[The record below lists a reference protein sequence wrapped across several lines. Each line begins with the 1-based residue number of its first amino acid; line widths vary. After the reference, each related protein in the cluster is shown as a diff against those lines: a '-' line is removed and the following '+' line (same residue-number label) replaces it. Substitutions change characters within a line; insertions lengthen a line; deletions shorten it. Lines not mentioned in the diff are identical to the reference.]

1 MNGHIDNGDL
11 QDFREGLLSPEDEE
25 RVRIHLEGCPACRA
39 ELEALSRVLEELGR
53 VPQDAEPPRDLW
65 PQIAWRIEG
74 GTTAGAGASPKP
86 HVQGDGVPVA
96 AREVLST
103 GPKEAKRITLRA
115 WQLLA
120 ASITIALISGASV
133 WAFLGGGAT
142 QDQGVE
148 ETARSAALFAGLG
161 EAYSGYDEAIS
172 DLEAVLEQGRGV
184 LDPETIQALQK
195 NLDTIDRA
203 IQEAGEALEQDP
215 ASTVLQRIL
224 ANNLRRKV
232 DLLRHAAVA
241 VFANT

>member
-1 MNGHIDNGDL
+1 MNSHIDDGQL

-25 RVRIHLEGCPACRA
+25 RVRVHLEGCSACRT
-39 ELEALSRVLEELGR
+39 ELEALSGVLEELGR
-53 VPQDAEPPRDLW
+53 MPLEAEPPRDLW
-65 PQIAWRIEG
+65 PQVAWRIERSR
-74 GTTAGAGASPKP
+74 TARVGASSETDLQEDVDPLSAE
-86 HVQGDGVPVA
+86 PVGSNG
-96 AREVLST
+96 LPGS
-103 GPKEAKRITLRA
+103 KRISLRA

-133 WAFLGGGAT
+133 WAFMGGGAT
-142 QDQGVE
+142 RDQGVE
-148 ETARSAALFAGLG
+148 GAAPSAALFAGLG
-161 EAYSGYDEAIS
+161 EAYSGYDDAIS

-184 LDPETIQALQK
+184 LDPETIQALEK

-232 DLLRHAAVA
+232 NLLRQAASA
-241 VFANT
+241 VFSNT